1 MEMQATDV
9 MSGQM
14 PLREPQSGWGQ
25 KSAVNIPLSAINPF
39 CPIGANNGECHGL
52 NTVRSSVLYWVGGWW
67 RMAAVCRLETGVQ
80 MPVLTSRKS
89 KRRFRV
95 DSGVKRA
102 NTPTQEGWRRKER
115 T

>member
-52 NTVRSSVLYWVGGWW
+52 NTVRSSVHYGWEDGGEWRQCADWRPESRCLSLRVGKASG
-67 RMAAVCRLETGVQ
+67 GFG
-80 MPVLTSRKS
+80 LT
-89 KRRFRV
+89 
-95 DSGVKRA
+95 A
-102 NTPTQEGWRRKER
+102 E
-115 T
+115 